1 MRAGR
6 LTTAA
11 TLSDSD
17 GNVLATP
24 LIGVVADKANG
35 PTEPGLIGHAV
46 TIRARWSPD
55 FKNGHS
61 LAVVNG
67 DEVYIIN
74 SAANPDGKKMDSLI
88 NANALRGHACTVT
101 TTSGEVETRVALLGY
116 IPEAEGEQGYLEATE
131 PRRQAEFF
139 NAHYFPK
146 VNHEFT
152 AAGSLWR
159 IEQLDPER
167 STGVLTRCWISFLQH
182 DPST

>member
-11 TLSDSD
+11 TLSDTE
-17 GNVLATP
+17 GKVLATP
-24 LIGVVADKANG
+24 LIGVTADQPNG
-35 PTEPGLIGHAV
+35 PTEPGLIGHSVA
-46 TIRARWSPD
+46 IRARWSPD

-74 SAANPDGKKMDSLI
+74 SAANPDGKKQDSLI

-182 DPST
+182 DPSN

>member
-11 TLSDSD
+11 TLSDSS

-24 LIGVVADKANG
+24 LIGVVDDKG
-35 PTEPGLIGHAV
+35 SSPTEPGLIGHAV

-55 FKNGHS
+55 YKNGHS

-67 DEVYIIN
+67 DEVYVI
-74 SAANPDGKKMDSLI
+74 SGAKNPDGKKMDSLI
-88 NANALRGHACTVT
+88 SANTLRGHACTVT
-101 TTSGEVETRVALLGY
+101 TAEGDIGTQVALLGY
-116 IPEAEGEQGYLEATE
+116 IPDAEGEHGYLESIE

-139 NAHYFPK
+139 NAHYYPK
-146 VNHEFT
+146 VGHEFT

-159 IEQLDPER
+159 ISQLDPKR
-167 STGVLTRCWISFLQH
+167 STGVLTRCWIEFLQH
-182 DPST
+182 V